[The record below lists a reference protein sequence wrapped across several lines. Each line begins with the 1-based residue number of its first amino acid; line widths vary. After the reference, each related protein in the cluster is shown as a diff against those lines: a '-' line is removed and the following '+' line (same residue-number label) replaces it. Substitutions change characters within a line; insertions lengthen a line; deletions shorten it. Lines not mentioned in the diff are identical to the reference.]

1 MLPILI
7 ISLLYQVRIHKILEK
22 TRQSKANKDAK
33 MGGEEHEGVTEGKEK
48 LQKKVANL
56 IKKQN
61 LRAVRRIVGGQDAF
75 KPWGQDAKAK
85 VRL

>member
-1 MLPILI
+1 M
-7 ISLLYQVRIHKILEK
+7 E
-22 TRQSKANKDAK
+22 
-33 MGGEEHEGVTEGKEK
+33 GEEHESVTEGKEK

-85 VRL
+85 VRLYSSRKLIIWLYRCTEFLNVAYLSGWKPSD